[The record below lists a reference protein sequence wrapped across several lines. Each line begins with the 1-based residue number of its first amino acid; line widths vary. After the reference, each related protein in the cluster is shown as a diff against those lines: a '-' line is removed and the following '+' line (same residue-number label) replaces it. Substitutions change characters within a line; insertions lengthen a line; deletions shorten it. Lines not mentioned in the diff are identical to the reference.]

1 MALVV
6 SFLFSQLGIIAAV
19 YSDNFDR
26 LSVFTNFLILPAI
39 YLGGLFYP
47 VALLPEPWS
56 TISKLNPLYYM
67 IDGFRFCALGTG
79 ELSFGLSFTI
89 SVLLGVALFF
99 WASKLVKNR
108 SKLV

>member
-1 MALVV
+1 
-6 SFLFSQLGIIAAV
+6 
-19 YSDNFDR
+19 
-26 LSVFTNFLILPAI
+26 
-39 YLGGLFYP
+39 
-47 VALLPEPWS
+47 
-56 TISKLNPLYYM
+56 M

-89 SVLLGVALFF
+89 SVVLGVALFF